1 MLIES
6 NRVNKGLR
14 NVKSAR
20 LFIRSA
26 WPSSKKRGNL
36 QNMHRSAAELTL
48 RFAYQHTQ
56 HRLQLRR
63 RKRFRQKDD
72 GTRSKTIA

>member
-1 MLIES
+1 MVTSKEQSGNGPGHAMLIES

-26 WPSSKKRGNL
+26 WPSGKKRGNL
-36 QNMHRSAAELTL
+36 QNIATA
-48 RFAYQHTQ
+48 
-56 HRLQLRR
+56 LQRN
-63 RKRFRQKDD
+63 
-72 GTRSKTIA
+72 